1 MRLMEGRSLLRL
13 TLARFRPVL
22 KMPIRLEPLNST
34 HLDAVAALVADPTV
48 RRFTRI
54 PEPPPPGFAETWLQ
68 RYEAGRRE
76 GTREGFAVVE
86 DGTFLG
92 LALVVSIDREAQTVE
107 LGYIVAGP
115 ARGRGVATEA
125 LRLLTEWAVSTL
137 GAVRVELLI
146 SVDNPA
152 SRRVAER
159 CGYELEGVMRSVYT
173 KPGLRED
180 MEIWSWI
187 AE

>member
-1 MRLMEGRSLLRL
+1 
-13 TLARFRPVL
+13 
-22 KMPIRLEPLNST
+22 MPIRLEPLSSS
-34 HLDAVAALVADPTV
+34 HLDAIAALVEDPTV
-48 RRFTRI
+48 LRFTRI
-54 PEPPPPGFAETWLQ
+54 PEPPPPGFAETWLR
-68 RYEAGRRE
+68 RYEDGRRD

-86 DGTFLG
+86 DGDFLG
-92 LALVVSIDREAQTVE
+92 LALAVSIDRDARTVE

-125 LRLLTEWAVSTL
+125 LRLLTEWAFAEL
-137 GAVRVELLI
+137 GAVRIELRI
-146 SVDNPA
+146 SVANPA

-180 MEIWSWI
+180 MELWSRI

>member
-1 MRLMEGRSLLRL
+1 V
-13 TLARFRPVL
+13 ARFPPII
-22 KMPIRLEPLNST
+22 KMPIRLEPLNSS
-34 HLDAVAALVADPTV
+34 HFEAVAALVEDPTV

-54 PEPPPPGFAETWLQ
+54 PEPPPPGFPELWLQ

-76 GTREGFAVVE
+76 GTREGFAIVE

-92 LALVVSIDREAQTVE
+92 LALAVSIEREAQTVE

-115 ARGRGVATEA
+115 ARGRGIATEA
-125 LRLLTEWAVSTL
+125 VWLLTEWAFATL
-137 GAVRVELLI
+137 GAVRIELRI
-146 SVDNPA
+146 SVGNPA

-159 CGYELEGVMRSVYT
+159 CGYQLEGVMRSVYT
-173 KPGLRED
+173 KPGVRED
-180 MEIWSWI
+180 TELWSLI